1 MSLAQGGARL
11 RAALPYAAVLLGVAF
26 MFQQTGS
33 FAALGREGNLGPAF
47 WPRAVL
53 SLLAIVCVLEILRI
67 ALFFRPD
74 RPASADLHS
83 PAPLPSEEDGPRHPA
98 LLVGGIAITVLYV
111 PGMEYLGFFLATILY
126 LAAFMWIGR
135 FRRPLVVAVTSL
147 LGTIAFVYVF
157 MKVVYVSLPLGS
169 GPFRQFSTW
178 VLGALG
184 VY

>member
-1 MSLAQGGARL
+1 VSVVGGAGKL
-11 RAALPYAAVLLGVAF
+11 RAALPYVAVLLGAAF
-26 MFQQTGS
+26 LYQRTGS

-53 SLLAIVCVLEILRI
+53 VLLMVVCALEMLRV
-67 ALFFRPD
+67 AFFFRAGP
-74 RPASADLHS
+74 PPPSLHS
-83 PAPLPSEEDGPRHPA
+83 PVTDEDEPRFVQ
-98 LLVGGIAITVLYV
+98 LLLGGIAITVLYV
-111 PGMEYLGFFLATILY
+111 PGMDYLGFFLATILY

-135 FRRPLVVAVTSL
+135 YRRPGVIAAASV

-157 MKVVYVSLPLGS
+157 MKIVYVSLPLGA

>member
-1 MSLAQGGARL
+1 MGGAGKL
-11 RAALPYAAVLLGVAF
+11 RAALPYAAVLAGAAF
-26 MFQQTGS
+26 LYQRTDA

-53 SLLAIVCVLEILRI
+53 VLLMIVCALEMVRV
-67 ALFFRPD
+67 AFFFRAAAPE
-74 RPASADLHS
+74 PSLHS
-83 PAPLPSEEDGPRHPA
+83 AAPVSEEDEPRFLQ
-98 LLVGGIAITVLYV
+98 LLLSGIAITVLYV
-111 PGMEYLGFFLATILY
+111 PGMEYLGFFLATIIY

-135 FRRPLVVAVTSL
+135 YRRPGVIAAASV

-157 MKVVYVSLPLGS
+157 MKIVYVSLPLGA

-178 VLGALG
+178 VLTVLG